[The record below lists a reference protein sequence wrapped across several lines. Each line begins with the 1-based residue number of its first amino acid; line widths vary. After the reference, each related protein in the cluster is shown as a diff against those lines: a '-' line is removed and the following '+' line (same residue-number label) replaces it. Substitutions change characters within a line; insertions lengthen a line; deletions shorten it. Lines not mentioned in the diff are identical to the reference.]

1 MSANFIQVPG
11 QSTGLKVD
19 TTEVAVGANT
29 VERQNIC
36 IADPVNVNANS
47 IANTVVGTL
56 PAQTYLLA
64 ASTPVDGYKQTYS
77 AALTALNV
85 GTGATTDVAVLTGS
99 ASKTIRVTRV
109 GISSTEA
116 TATAFKDVVLSVR
129 SAATTA
135 GTSTTATIVPYD
147 SSDAAGT
154 AIVRG
159 YTAAPTAGTAV
170 GTIAVAKM
178 FQPITGATVINMNN
192 LIFDFGNRPAQAVVL
207 RGTSQC
213 LALTY
218 NGVTPA
224 NAGSADIWFE
234 WTEE

>member
-1 MSANFIQVPG
+1 MGANFIQVPAAG
-11 QSTGLKVD
+11 AGLKVD
-19 TTEVAVGANT
+19 TTEVTVGANV
-29 VERQNIC
+29 VERQNFC
-36 IADPVNVNANS
+36 IADPANVNANS
-47 IANTVVGTL
+47 IVNTVVGTL
-56 PAQTYLLA
+56 PAQTYVLSANAPL
-64 ASTPVDGYKQTYS
+64 DGYKQTYG

-85 GTGATTDVAVLTGS
+85 GTAATTDVAVLTGS
-99 ASKTIRVTRV
+99 ATKTVRITRV
-109 GISSTEA
+109 AISSTEA

-147 SSDAAGT
+147 STAAAGT

-159 YTAAPTAGTAV
+159 YTVSPTAGTAV
-170 GTIAVAKM
+170 GTIAAGKL
-178 FQPITGATVINMNN
+178 FQGITGATVTNSPM

-207 RGTSQC
+207 RGIAQC

-218 NGVTPA
+218 NGATPA
-224 NAGSADIWFE
+224 NAGSADIFFE